1 MKITLLTGRTFDIQ
15 AKLGFDIK
23 IVKSPRAKRLTLRID
38 EKAHLP
44 VLTIPRY
51 CSGKKAFAFV
61 DSHRDWIQNMLAR
74 LPKARHFSNG
84 EQISIFGEK
93 YIILHNEKQRGALL
107 KDGFLIIG
115 GEPEFLHRRVCDFL
129 KKLAAEKLTKLSL
142 AAAQKIGCTLR
153 KVTIKDTKSRWGS
166 CSNKN
171 NINYNWRI
179 ILAPREVIEY
189 LVCHE
194 VSHLAHQDHS
204 ETFWQ
209 CVSSLCPHYK
219 EGQHWLKV
227 RGKEL
232 YRYL

>member
-15 AKLGFDIK
+15 AKLGFEIK

-44 VLTIPRY
+44 VLTVPRY

-74 LPKARHFSNG
+74 LPKAKHFSNG

-129 KKLAAEKLTKLSL
+129 KKLALLWT
-142 AAAQKIGCTLR
+142 QKAS
-153 KVTIKDTKSRWGS
+153 VV
-166 CSNKN
+166 N
-171 NINYNWRI
+171 NELIRM
-179 ILAPREVIEY
+179 
-189 LVCHE
+189 
-194 VSHLAHQDHS
+194 Q
-204 ETFWQ
+204 
-209 CVSSLCPHYK
+209 
-219 EGQHWLKV
+219 V
-227 RGKEL
+227 R
-232 YRYL
+232 